1 MIRSTLLKY
10 LCSKI
15 KYIESQEGEEEEF
28 YSINDISFGYQS
40 NKIKNEPM
48 VDNIPSNQTLE
59 LNSFRNYSNISNEY
73 LTESSIMKHSK
84 KFHRQ
89 RLINNL
95 GKRIF
100 KRKFKQHL
108 PKNRMISASSSEY
121 HVQNILDTFSS
132 SK

>member
-10 LCSKI
+10 LCSKV
-15 KYIESQEGEEEEF
+15 KYIESRESEEEEF
-28 YSINDISFGYQS
+28 YSINDMSFEYQS

-48 VDNIPSNQTLE
+48 VDIPSNQTLE

-89 RLINNL
+89 RFINNL
-95 GKRIF
+95 GKKIF

-121 HVQNILDTFSS
+121 HVQNILDNFSS